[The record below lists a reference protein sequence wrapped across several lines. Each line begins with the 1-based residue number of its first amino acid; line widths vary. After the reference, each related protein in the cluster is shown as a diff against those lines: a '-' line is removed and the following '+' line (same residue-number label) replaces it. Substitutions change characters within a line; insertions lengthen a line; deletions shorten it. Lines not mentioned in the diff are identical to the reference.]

1 MSSSWGCMVP
11 MGQKV
16 VVGHG
21 VKKPQ
26 ILRFKRATVYKQ
38 ISSYPCYG
46 NFRGGMQLGET
57 CLKSCK
63 EIMMTRRLR
72 NTGLKRLVA

>member
-1 MSSSWGCMVP
+1 MVP

-21 VKKPQ
+21 VKKRQ
-26 ILRFKRATVYKQ
+26 ILRFKRTTGYKQ

-46 NFRGGMQLGET
+46 NFRGGIQLEKT
-57 CLKSCK
+57 CLKSCE

-72 NTGLKRLVA
+72 NTGLKRLIA